1 MIINRFNEANEYTLL
16 ERVKDTFTNLI
27 DEHKGITI
35 IKALVIQSRLI
46 YQELSEIMTGKGI
59 KEQTLSILLTTIFIL
74 QILGMK
80 FY

>member
-1 MIINRFNEANEYTLL
+1 MSI
-16 ERVKDTFTNLI
+16 VV
-27 DEHKGITI
+27 TI
-35 IKALVIQSRLI
+35 IKKALVIQSRLI

-59 KEQTLSILLTTIFIL
+59 KEQTLSILLTTFIL